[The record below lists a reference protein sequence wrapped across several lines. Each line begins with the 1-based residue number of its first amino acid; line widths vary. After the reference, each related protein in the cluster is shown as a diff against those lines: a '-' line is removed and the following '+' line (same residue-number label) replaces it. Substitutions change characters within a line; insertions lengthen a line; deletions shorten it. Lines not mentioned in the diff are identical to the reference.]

1 MERIYYSEYQ
11 PYKFMLE
18 DNEGKDV
25 LPTEGVPA
33 GSRAWTVGNRVKFE
47 FGLDGEWHEV
57 DVFGGSDAAP
67 SVVGTNYG
75 VSVSN
80 QKLVFT
86 PPDE

>member
-1 MERIYYSEYQ
+1 MERIYRSEYQ
-11 PYKFMLE
+11 PYEFMLKE
-18 DNEGKDV
+18 DEGIED

-33 GSRAWTVGNRVKFE
+33 GSIAYTVGNRTKYQ
-47 FGLDGEWHEV
+47 LDPNGEWQEV
-57 DVFGGSDAAP
+57 DVFGGSGAAP